1 MKRKSNTRFP
11 MARIKR
17 IMQTDDEVG
26 KISNGT
32 TVLIS
37 SCVEQFVK
45 HLCEET
51 LKITTE
57 KKAKAMTASHLK
69 ECIEQEELF
78 DFLTDVVEDIAEGA
92 PSKKKRQNQVAQRK
106 KKSWKLVR
114 RKVTVVPSKAM
125 KRNTEKT
132 NSQGQNNNAEG
143 IFDLLIPQLKTIFQ
157 ELTGKFH

>member
-92 PSKKKRQNQVAQRK
+92 PSKKKAKSSSSKEKEILEVGEEESDSGTEQSNEEEHRK
-106 KKSWKLVR
+106 NKQSR
-114 RKVTVVPSKAM
+114 
-125 KRNTEKT
+125 TE
-132 NSQGQNNNAEG
+132 Q
-143 IFDLLIPQLKTIFQ
+143 
-157 ELTGKFH
+157 